1 MAARRRPGHTAGV
14 LRLTESP
21 SGILQE
27 LRLHP
32 LKSAGGHTVREAA
45 VERWG
50 LRGDRR
56 WALVDARGKHPWLG
70 EHPRSLG
77 IAAEALPRGGVRL
90 RYDGRPDL
98 DLLPAECGAP
108 VAVDFPGLTHALPAS
123 GEASRWVSEALG
135 ADLRL
140 VHLPDAMTRDISPA
154 HGGLAGEVTSL
165 AWDAPLHLVTQESLD
180 RLATWIG
187 ETAAADGTD
196 PSPVLPLDVARFRP
210 NVVVSGFEPFA
221 EDRWTHVRIGE
232 LDFRVS
238 ELCDRC
244 AVTLY
249 DPATLAKAKEP
260 IRTLARRRAWG
271 GKAWFGIRLVP
282 LGRGRLEVGAD
293 VVPRGDRAPAGS
305 A

>member
-1 MAARRRPGHTAGV
+1 MPPSQS
-14 LRLTESP
+14 LT
-21 SGILQE
+21 GIVQE

-32 LKSAGGHTVREAA
+32 LKSAGGHTVREAT

-56 WALVDARGKHPWLG
+56 WALVDARGRHPWLG
-70 EHPRSLG
+70 EHPSSLG
-77 IAAEALPRGGVRL
+77 ITAEAVRCEGVRL
-90 RYDGRPDL
+90 RYDGMPDL
-98 DLLPAECGAP
+98 TLFPQECGDLM
-108 VAVDFPGLTHALPAS
+108 AVDFPGLEHARPAS
-123 GEASRWVSEALG
+123 AEADRWVSKALG
-135 ADLRL
+135 VELRV
-140 VHLPDAMTRDISPA
+140 VHLPDAMTRVITPE
-154 HGGLAGEVTSL
+154 HGGRPGEVTSL

-180 RLATWIG
+180 QLAAWIA

-196 PSPVLPLDVARFRP
+196 PGGVLPLDVARFRP
-210 NVVVSGFEPFA
+210 NVVVAGFEPFA
-221 EDRWTHVRIGE
+221 EDHWTHVRIGE

-260 IRTLARRRAWG
+260 IRTLARRRAWD
-271 GKAWFGIRLVP
+271 GKTWFGIRLVP

-293 VVPRGDRAPAGS
+293 VVPRAAPERPGAHEL

>member
-1 MAARRRPGHTAGV
+1 M
-14 LRLTESP
+14 LP
-21 SGILQE
+21 SVPVTGILQQ

-32 LKSAGGHTVREAA
+32 LKSAGGHTVREAE

-56 WALVDARGKHPWLG
+56 WALVDPQGRHPWLG
-70 EHPRSLG
+70 EHPSSLT
-77 IAAEALPRGGVRL
+77 IAAEALPDGAVRL
-90 RYDGRPDL
+90 RYDGLPDL
-98 DLLPAECGAP
+98 DVLPTGCGDP
-108 VAVDFPGLTHALPAS
+108 VAVDFAGLTHALRAAE
-123 GEASRWVSEALG
+123 EASRWVSKALG
-135 ADLRL
+135 RDLRL
-140 VHLPDAMTRDISPA
+140 VHLPDTMTRAISPE

-180 RLATWIG
+180 QLAVWIG
-187 ETAAADGTD
+187 ETAASDGTD
-196 PSPVLPLDVARFRP
+196 PSTVLPLDVARFRP
-210 NVVVSGFEPFA
+210 NVVVAGFEPFA
-221 EDRWTHVRIGE
+221 EDGWTHVRIGE

-271 GKAWFGIRLVP
+271 GKTWFGIRLVP
-282 LGRGRLEVGAD
+282 LGAGRLEVGAD
-293 VVPRGDRAPAGS
+293 VVPRLDR
-305 A
+305 